1 MQQIQNYSNLLCDE
15 TRDLY
20 ESVEDLSSVIM
31 ICAISANWVSTII
44 PYLNPNK
51 KCALLRYS
59 RANAEAGA
67 KDSAEGNMEFTYI
80 PQTPIADISTE
91 TAWLYSAVAKFF
103 ILPKYSAYD
112 FRDEI
117 PLILY
122 LIKHIFI
129 Y

>member
-1 MQQIQNYSNLLCDE
+1 
-15 TRDLY
+15 
-20 ESVEDLSSVIM
+20 M

-59 RANAEAGA
+59 RASAEAGA

-80 PQTPIADISTE
+80 PQTPIADITTE
-91 TAWLYSAVAKFF
+91 MALLYSAVAKFF

>member
-1 MQQIQNYSNLLCDE
+1 
-15 TRDLY
+15 
-20 ESVEDLSSVIM
+20 
-31 ICAISANWVSTII
+31 
-44 PYLNPNK
+44 
-51 KCALLRYS
+51 
-59 RANAEAGA
+59 
-67 KDSAEGNMEFTYI
+67 MEFTYI